1 MADIVIWAVIL
12 VCMAVSMM
20 ISFWA
25 GRRFAGFWPKLVFFF
40 IASVVG
46 IVLYPILGGLSV
58 GFASGQ
64 LSAHYHAMRD
74 NAWIAYLGVV
84 AISLFGVWVLTKMI
98 APKIKF
104 GH

>member
-1 MADIVIWAVIL
+1 
-12 VCMAVSMM
+12 MAVSMV

-25 GRRFAGFWPKLVFFF
+25 GRRFTGFWQKLIFFF

-58 GFASGQ
+58 GFA
-64 LSAHYHAMRD
+64 
-74 NAWIAYLGVV
+74 YLGVV
-84 AISLFGVWVLTKMI
+84 AISLFGAWVLPKMI
-98 APKIKF
+98 APKVIL